1 MFQSQEQDKAPEEEA
16 NGVEISNVTDK
27 EFKVMILRCS
37 NELRT
42 ECTCEKFNK
51 ELKKQQKT
59 QTDLKN
65 AVTRGKK
72 IH

>member
-51 ELKKQQKT
+51 E
-59 QTDLKN
+59 
-65 AVTRGKK
+65 
-72 IH
+72 